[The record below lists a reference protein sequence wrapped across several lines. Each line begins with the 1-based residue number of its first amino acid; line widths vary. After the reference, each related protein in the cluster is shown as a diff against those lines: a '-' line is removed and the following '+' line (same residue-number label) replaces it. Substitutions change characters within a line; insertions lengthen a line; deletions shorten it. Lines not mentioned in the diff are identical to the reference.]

1 MKAVLKV
8 NQIMLLEMSKN
19 KSQPAYKNSLQNFV
33 AMSWNLLAC
42 SIFRWKMCHLIR
54 VLKGGANN
62 TQIVGWGSTKEQSKS
77 LIGF

>member
-33 AMSWNLLAC
+33 ATS
-42 SIFRWKMCHLIR
+42 
-54 VLKGGANN
+54 
-62 TQIVGWGSTKEQSKS
+62 
-77 LIGF
+77 